1 MENDKNIENF
11 IESLLQLPNELRKKV
26 LSGLVS
32 TNIALSNVEKNT
44 LNDSNKTEMTQ
55 VMGLEQ
61 SNLLQDLLAGK
72 KDEKYTKRFYDLI
85 NKSIILEQKYRH
97 DKLKLDGVY
106 QRMANASFDSGN
118 IKDYEKYNTFDNID
132 AETQKQLLIEEFN
145 SRLLNVPNY
154 KFNYSL
160 SPSLETNSNLSNPSL
175 INYNYNLIFNNN
187 DKIPFLKLIYNLVD
201 VVNIYDSLSNP
212 KESLLEVKFISDNA
226 YNTFSKEILTVTY
239 VDTLIRA
246 ISNEG
251 DKAFTYNI
259 FSQENLQSERKL
271 ILKGEKIN

>member
-61 SNLLQDLLAGK
+61 SSLLQDLLAGK

-97 DKLKLDGVY
+97 DKLKQDGVY
-106 QRMANASFDSGN
+106 QRMANVSFDSGN

-145 SRLLNVPNY
+145 SRLLNIPNY

-160 SPSLETNSNLSNPSL
+160 APSLETNSNLSNPSL

>member
-145 SRLLNVPNY
+145 SRLLNIPNY

-160 SPSLETNSNLSNPSL
+160 APSLETNSNLSNPSL

>member
-1 MENDKNIENF
+1 MEKDKNIENF
-11 IESLLQLPNELRKKV
+11 IESLLKLPNELRKKV

-32 TNIALSNVEKNT
+32 ANIALSNVEKNA
-44 LNDSNKTEMTQ
+44 LNDSNKTEITQ
-55 VMGLEQ
+55 AMGLEQ
-61 SNLLQDLLAGK
+61 SSLLQDLLAGK

-97 DKLKLDGVY
+97 DKLKQDGVY
-106 QRMANASFDSGN
+106 QRMANVSFDSGN

-187 DKIPFLKLIYNLVD
+187 DNIPFLKLIYNLVD
-201 VVNIYDSLSNP
+201 VLNIYDSISNP

-226 YNTFSKEILTVTY
+226 YNTFSKEILTITY

-251 DKAFTYNI
+251 DKSFTYNI